1 MRYLVYKLID
11 RESRMVVVRGS
22 GEQGVKPGCLVSME
36 FQFCKV
42 KKL

>member
-1 MRYLVYKLID
+1 MRYLVYKFID
-11 RESRMVVVRGS
+11 RESRMVVVRGG
-22 GEQGVKPGCLVSME
+22 GEQGVKPGRSVSMK